1 MTTYEWISSIIGV
14 TQCGLIGYG
23 LRSMRMASE
32 TRDREGARRYA
43 ATMEGLEKRYAAT
56 MEGLEKRH
64 AATMEGLEKR
74 YAATMAAFDKSHAA
88 TMAGFDKS
96 HAVTMA
102 GFEDRSGKDERR
114 HAESMTALKELIER
128 TGRATA

>member
-32 TRDREGARRYA
+32 TRDREGAR
-43 ATMEGLEKRYAAT
+43 
-56 MEGLEKRH
+56 RH